1 MNLFSTAFAEET
13 AEVAASSSFSLIDY
27 LFIALG
33 LYYIVCGVMT
43 IAKKKIF
50 DGTAKSYVKYTD
62 ESVQKAMPFV
72 GLMDVVLGIAFIFFA
87 VLSLELIP
95 ALTGKTALKWIGAG
109 VLIAVA
115 LLIGCYMQF
124 KVLKK
129 KPGENQ

>member
-129 KPGENQ
+129 KPAENQ